1 MHKNAPPA
9 LLLPLTIASTLAI
22 TTSPIRTPSSSSNS
36 QIEASGSVPSRK
48 EKRGIYGFGG
58 YAPAAPIYGHAFGHA
73 HAVPIVAPPA
83 FPDHHDSLVVP
94 AAAGVPGPFLGAHA
108 HTHTVV
114 TKKIGIP
121 IPQPYAVPVDR
132 PFPVPVKVHVPVPVD
147 RPYPVAV
154 PKPFAVPVDRPYPVP
169 VDRPYPVPVAHPIP
183 VPVIKH
189 VGVPV
194 PAPVPVAVPKPFPVP
209 VHPPVIAHDGH
220 DPWATAK
227 LW

>member
-1 MHKNAPPA
+1 MKMKV
-9 LLLPLTIASTLAI
+9 LIILLPLTIASTMAI
-22 TTSPIRTPSSSSNS
+22 TTSPIRNPNGDNRLDPT
-36 QIEASGSVPSRK
+36 ATSRK
-48 EKRGIYGFGG
+48 EKRGIFGFGG

-73 HAVPIVAPPA
+73 HAIPAALPAPAPLPVL
-83 FPDHHDSLVVP
+83 PDPDGLVVP
-94 AAAGVPGPFLGAHA
+94 ASGPLGGPFLGAHA

-114 TKKIGIP
+114 TKKIGVP

-132 PFPVPVKVHVPVPVD
+132 PFPVPVKIHVPVPVD

-169 VDRPYPVPVAHPIP
+169 VDRPYPVPVAHPVP
-183 VPVIKH
+183 VPVVKH

-194 PAPVPVAVPKPFPVP
+194 PAPVPVAIPKPFPVP
-209 VHPPVIAHDGH
+209 VHAHVVGP
-220 DPWATAK
+220 DPWAAAK